1 MERDYS
7 LEIDQ
12 LRREIAALKQLI
24 LCLTN
29 NSSAN
34 SEKTDKDGHIA
45 KY

>member
-1 MERDYS
+1 MERDYG

-12 LRREIAALKQLI
+12 LRKEIAALKQLI

-29 NSSAN
+29 HSSAQP
-34 SEKTDKDGHIA
+34 EKTDKDGHIG